1 MSGQNSGC
9 WDGIRGERVLRGRG
23 EGGEGQLRQV
33 HEPFWVFRGQFG
45 GGEQAQPGAIEQG
58 GASGVGEHVADPFCG
73 QFGQDRHVDGP
84 RIECRVDRNILL
96 DTPVES

>member
-1 MSGQNSGC
+1 M
-9 WDGIRGERVLRGRG
+9 LRGRG

-33 HEPFWVFRGQFG
+33 REPFWVFRGQFG
-45 GGEQAQPGAIEQG
+45 GGEQAQPGAVEQG
-58 GASGVGEHVADPFCG
+58 GASCVGEHVTNPFCG

-84 RIECRVDRNILL
+84 RIECRVKRNILL

>member
-1 MSGQNSGC
+1 M
-9 WDGIRGERVLRGRG
+9 LRGWG

-45 GGEQAQPGAIEQG
+45 GGEQAQPGAVEQG

-73 QFGQDRHVDGP
+73 QFGQDRYVDGP